1 MNNNGENQNSVTE
14 PVLTP
19 VNSGVTTNGTVA
31 QSVSA
36 ASTATQQTVTQVT
49 QNPSV
54 TQNATAVQTN
64 VNPVQSASTPV
75 VSSSTTSTPP
85 VQNDVFQPQLTNST
99 NTASESV
106 STQNRDI
113 RLDNSYKASSSNL
126 NGFEQ
131 PLNQDNNYS
140 PSLDDMKLS
149 DDVEPIV
156 IKKKS
161 KIVPLLFLIILGL
174 GGYLLYI
181 TKDYHNK
188 LETMKYNCTPVT
200 SYKDEKEL
208 DINSTL
214 VQDLYNKVHTSIRED
229 VAQPVWDDNMKRYL
243 AYRQISEYDKYESNC
258 NLYDPAGM
266 EPYTCVESS
275 TYMPRAFKASLL
287 ELELKKLFVEDTL
300 IPLGN
305 IKLSNACVGG
315 YEYIA
320 ERGEFVEGVCDTQTA
335 TSFKVD
341 KQLSKAV
348 SYRNTIILTENVK
361 YHANEKMNLPDYL
374 KSGEYIYTFRL
385 DMNYNYVL
393 IDKSYNDKYN

>member
-14 PVLTP
+14 PVLTQASYET
-19 VNSGVTTNGTVA
+19 VSNGTVV
-31 QSVSA
+31 QSVPA
-36 ASTATQQTVTQVT
+36 AVSQQVATQVT
-49 QNPSV
+49 QPVSV
-54 TQNATAVQTN
+54 TQNTVSVQAGVNSVPAATTSV
-64 VNPVQSASTPV
+64 VSTPI
-75 VSSSTTSTPP
+75 SSTPI
-85 VQNDVFQPQLTNST
+85 QNTDIQPQL
-99 NTASESV
+99 V
-106 STQNRDI
+106 SSANAGFDTTSI
-113 RLDNSYKASSSNL
+113 PVIDNNQDDSYKASSSNL
-126 NGFEQ
+126 NSAKQ
-131 PLNQDNNYS
+131 PLNQDYDSNSAPS
-140 PSLDDMKLS
+140 PLDMSIS
-149 DDVEPIV
+149 DDNVEPVV

-161 KIVPLLFLIILGL
+161 KIAPLLFLIILGL

-181 TKDYHNK
+181 TKDYQNK
-188 LETMKYNCTPVT
+188 IETMKYNCTPVS
-200 SYKDEKEL
+200 SYKEEKEL
-208 DINSTL
+208 DINSTI
-214 VQDLYNKVHTSIRED
+214 VQDLYNKVHTTIRED
-229 VAQPVWDDNMKRYL
+229 VAQPVWDDNMKLYL
-243 AYRQISEYDKYESNC
+243 AYRQISDLDKYESNC
-258 NLYDPAGM
+258 NLYDPAKM

-287 ELELKKLFVEDTL
+287 ELELKKLFGEDTL

-305 IKLSNACVGG
+305 IKLSNSCVGG
-315 YEYIA
+315 YEYIP
-320 ERGEFVEGVCDTQTA
+320 ERREYVEGVCDKQTA